1 MAAIIAAILF
11 STSSAIYS
19 DRWYLVIRLL
29 VSIEVLVEAVARVSL
44 DVFHSGA
51 AVAVVMSGF
60 EAALEVSAIK
70 ISSHF
75 LKVLI
80 V

>member
-11 STSSAIYS
+11 STSSAKYS
-19 DRWYLVIRLL
+19 GRRYLVIRLL
-29 VSIEVLVEAVARVSL
+29 VSIEVFVEAVARVAP

-60 EAALEVSAIK
+60 EAALEVPAI
-70 ISSHF
+70 
-75 LKVLI
+75 
-80 V
+80 